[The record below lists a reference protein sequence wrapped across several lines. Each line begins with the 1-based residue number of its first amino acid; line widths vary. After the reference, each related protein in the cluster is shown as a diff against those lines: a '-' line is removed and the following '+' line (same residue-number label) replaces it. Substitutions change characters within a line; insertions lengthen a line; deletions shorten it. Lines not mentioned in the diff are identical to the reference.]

1 MKIDEF
7 ISHWAKDSSTGLFLP
22 KRRPKQRRMSRAQ
35 DFSEAFSNAFNRGI
49 ADPRIYAAIQKKI
62 YDALWG
68 WALFKM
74 GGKRRQYIQEALR
87 DFVTLC
93 ALKAVATKQDIA
105 EIAEE
110 WRFEFPLRLTKKRT
124 GFTALLPQLSLS
136 AAEYEKVCDVAK
148 SAKRNMRTAAQFRLN
163 LREKLLQFAVD
174 EKLEPMP
181 QKQLE
186 KLLEHYDRRTLPS
199 KIALDYVG
207 KRRGVSGDNI
217 KKQLVVARNPARISK
232 LLGKDLKTRYL
243 PPNSDA
249 IRESFTASAP
259 RSK

>member
-22 KRRPKQRRMSRAQ
+22 KRRPSQRRMSRAQ
-35 DFSEAFSNAFNRGI
+35 DFSEAFSDAFNRGI

-74 GGKRRQYIQEALR
+74 GGKRRQYIQEAHR

-110 WRFEFPLRLTKKRT
+110 MRFEFPLRLTKKRT
-124 GFTALLPQLSLS
+124 GFTALLPELSLI
-136 AAEYEKVCDVAK
+136 AAEYEKLCDVAK

-163 LREKLLQFAVD
+163 LREKLLQFAVE

-181 QKQLE
+181 QKQID
-186 KLLEHYDRRTLPS
+186 KLLANYHLRTLPS
-199 KIALDYVG
+199 QIALDYVG
-207 KRRGVSGDNI
+207 KRRGMSATNI
-217 KKQLVVARNPARISK
+217 KKLLVIARNPDRLKAW
-232 LLGKDLKTRYL
+232 LGKYLKKSYL
-243 PPNSDA
+243 PGN
-249 IRESFTASAP
+249 IQEEVQ
-259 RSK
+259 RSLTS